1 MKNFKYAYLS
11 ISKKIF
17 LNLIIMVQ
25 VVVVS
30 YMIYSFLNINE
41 NISKETD
48 KILSVFN
55 NKKVCYMKVGNDF
68 TDKLVNDKIESSKV
82 IEAYT
87 ILKDSK
93 EFTHLYLG
101 RESLYVEEFNGIE
114 KLRCN
119 PSSTVIDE
127 INYLPINLLK
137 IDNDTYKQFGLEVEE
152 GTTFGEVDF
161 KEEQQA
167 LPIIIGEKYL
177 SSYKVGDI
185 IKYADNNEIKDAKI
199 IGVFKENSYM
209 LHKVNSSNKF
219 VDLNNSIVAP
229 YVDIDKLQQ
238 EKLLSNYNS
247 QVFNMFNT
255 SYLLF
260 DNSKSNDEINTIIED
275 LNKKFQEMGL
285 GKQDIK
291 NVDEYLKESTEFL
304 SAQKDNT
311 SMITLITTFFLS
323 IGIISSFMH
332 SIKADKK
339 LYGIHILNGA
349 TLNDICIRLFE
360 QILIMFIIGL
370 IAATGIIKTTFGS
383 IKYEFI
389 IQIIMLLVII
399 DIFISI
405 IPTIIIKKLN
415 VNDLIKGGE

>member
-285 GKQDIK
+285 GKQDIEK
-291 NVDEYLKESTEFL
+291 ML
-304 SAQKDNT
+304 
-311 SMITLITTFFLS
+311 MS
-323 IGIISSFMH
+323 I
-332 SIKADKK
+332 
-339 LYGIHILNGA
+339 
-349 TLNDICIRLFE
+349 
-360 QILIMFIIGL
+360 
-370 IAATGIIKTTFGS
+370 
-383 IKYEFI
+383 
-389 IQIIMLLVII
+389 
-399 DIFISI
+399 
-405 IPTIIIKKLN
+405 
-415 VNDLIKGGE
+415 